1 MLQFQGKFGV
11 GGRYPKNPQ
20 TRQYILSKQLQEADL
35 FGKVSGINVTQKA
48 SRLEVTF
55 DKVPLTLQ

>member
-1 MLQFQGKFGV
+1 MLSNFSFQAV
-11 GGRYPKNPQ
+11 
-20 TRQYILSKQLQEADL
+20 QLQEADL

-48 SRLEVTF
+48 SRSEVTF